1 MNEVAKL
8 WNRSFTL
15 WLLGAAQSRLG
26 GALASIA
33 LSFLVLHQTGS
44 AGRMAQT
51 LALGFLPNLLLPLAG
66 VLVDRW
72 PLKWP
77 LIAATLVQGALQL
90 TVGGLALAWGE
101 VPLWLIN
108 VSALLGGL
116 AAAFEAP
123 AAEAALPQLV
133 PEHELTRANGLLGG
147 LGQSMTLLGTLL
159 GGVLVSRW
167 SPAGAVALDGLTFLV
182 FAALLIWVR
191 LPLPRPAQA
200 PSSLWADFVAG
211 LALMRRSPLLS
222 ILPVL
227 ALLLNGGLAP
237 VMVVLPKLMD
247 TLGPG
252 AQGYGLYLALESG
265 GMVLA
270 GAICAVL
277 GERLALRPVISAG
290 LLLTASA
297 YAGMWLAPQWP
308 VLLGCAAVLGLG
320 FGLINTPLVILVQ
333 SLVPASHLGRVF
345 AVLSAAGALGM
356 PLVLA
361 AISPVVDRL
370 PLGLWFLVS
379 AVTQGLGLLAWWRVQ
394 RVDAASVGASLTDAA

>member
-1 MNEVAKL
+1 MNQPTQL

-15 WLLGAAQSRLG
+15 WLLGTAQSRLG
-26 GALASIA
+26 TALAAIA

-51 LALGFLPNLLLPLAG
+51 LALSFLPNLLMPLAG

-72 PLKWP
+72 PLKLP
-77 LIAATLVQGALQL
+77 LIAATLVQGSLQL
-90 TVGGLALAWGE
+90 LVGGLALAWSE

-108 VSALLGGL
+108 VAALLGGL

-147 LGQSMTLLGTLL
+147 VGQSMTLLGTLL

-167 SPAGAVALDGLTFLV
+167 SPAGAIVIDGLTIWV
-182 FAALLIWVR
+182 FAVLLIWVR
-191 LPLPRPAQA
+191 LPSKRPTQV
-200 PSSLWADFVAG
+200 PSSVWADFKSG
-211 LALMRRSPLLS
+211 IALMRRSPLLS

-237 VMVVLPKLMD
+237 VLVVLPKLMD
-247 TLGPG
+247 TLGSG
-252 AQGYGLYLALESG
+252 AQGYSFYLAVESG

-277 GERLALRPVISAG
+277 GNRLPLRGAISVG
-290 LLLTASA
+290 LLLTATA
-297 YAGMWLAPQWP
+297 YAGMWAGQTLP
-308 VLLGCAAVLGLG
+308 VLLGCAVVLGLG
-320 FGLINTPLVILVQ
+320 FGLINTPLAALVQ

-361 AISPVVDRL
+361 AVSPLVDRL
-370 PLGLWFLVS
+370 PLGLWFVIS
-379 AVTQGLGLLAWWRVQ
+379 AMTQGFGLLAWLWVTRRAQ
-394 RVDAASVGASLTDAA
+394 PQADKLADAI